1 MNYKIEI
8 ADTFDR
14 EFLTYEIWE
23 FETLVAEVFYI
34 NNEIKLNVFKK
45 EFDFNNFL
53 KVLEQI
59 EQDIKKQKR

>member
-45 EFDFNNFL
+45 
-53 KVLEQI
+53 
-59 EQDIKKQKR
+59 